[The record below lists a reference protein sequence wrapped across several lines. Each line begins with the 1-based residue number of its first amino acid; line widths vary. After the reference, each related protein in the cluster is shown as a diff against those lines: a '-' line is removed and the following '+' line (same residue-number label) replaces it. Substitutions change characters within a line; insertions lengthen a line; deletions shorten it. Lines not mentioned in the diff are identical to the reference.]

1 MFGLENQKK
10 KNKEDEFLFDLEEEV
25 KVRSK
30 YNELKKKLEDR
41 VQQIKGILRSGE
53 AKEDFDQFGS
63 LLQGYT
69 ALQKVMGRMT
79 PKR

>member
-10 KNKEDEFLFDLEEEV
+10 KKKQEEFFFDLEVELRA
-25 KVRSK
+25 RSK
-30 YNELKKKLEDR
+30 YNELKKNVEDKIQR
-41 VQQIKGILRSGE
+41 VKGILRSGE

-69 ALQKVMGRMT
+69 SLQKVMSRLT
-79 PKR
+79 PK